1 MRCPKCGSNSA
12 PDAQFCPRCG
22 TRLYEPRPADK
33 REYALMR
40 VHPAWGHFMGAF
52 LFCCLLFAAGFALRF
67 IYVSG
72 WSVSL
77 LLFAIGVAELIS
89 IALRRHFISWSLTS
103 ERLIG
108 KKGILPRHR

>member
-1 MRCPKCGSNSA
+1 MRCPKCGSDAA

-40 VHPAWGHFMGAF
+40 VHPAWWHFIGAIF
-52 LFCCLLFAAGFALRF
+52 FSCILIAAGFVLRF
-67 IYVSG
+67 IYVNG

-77 LLFAIGVAELIS
+77 LLVAIGVAQLIS

-103 ERLIG
+103 ERLIEN
-108 KKGILPRHR
+108 KGL